1 MRDLA
6 LFTIAAVVCVAFA
19 PLVWG
24 VLDALFP
31 PRGGHR

>member
-1 MRDLA
+1 MPPI
-6 LFTIAAVVCVAFA
+6 TAAVVCVAFA